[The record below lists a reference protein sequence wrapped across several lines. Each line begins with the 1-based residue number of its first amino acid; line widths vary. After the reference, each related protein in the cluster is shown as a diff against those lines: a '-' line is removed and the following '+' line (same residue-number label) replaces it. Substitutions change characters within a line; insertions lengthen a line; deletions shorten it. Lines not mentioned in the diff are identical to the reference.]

1 MGIHR
6 LPIFGKKKKGR
17 FFFSDPDHIS
27 HLESLEYFDITAKY
41 FTMCI
46 TGNKLNYRTNET
58 SAE

>member
-46 TGNKLNYRTNET
+46 TGNKRIKLQD
-58 SAE
+58 